1 LESPH
6 EKTKEREGIDDKE
19 RKKERQGKKKGARK
33 EKRKGGK
40 KSDFLSVSVYML

>member
-1 LESPH
+1 MESPH
-6 EKTKEREGIDDKE
+6 EKTTEREGIDVKE